1 MSLPTRCLL
10 RHTHPKD
17 QTTEPLSLQA
27 EAALAET
34 TQLDRCDSPP
44 DASPC
49 LGLCNRVSQPHVLK
63 VVLVSQR
70 VGKAK
75 PSRYIC
81 VDCHTLYIST
91 GDTALHLQVANDG
104 QGEGADMERAPAS
117 DPTFS
122 VIQSQPIRSK
132 SFHLPCSL
140 TTSNLSKQLICLS
153 PIRPESRL

>member
-1 MSLPTRCLL
+1 MSLPTHCLL

-27 EAALAET
+27 EAALTET

-70 VGKAK
+70 VCKAK
-75 PSRYIC
+75 PSWYSC
-81 VDCHTLYIST
+81 VDCPTVYIST
-91 GDTALHLQVANDG
+91 GDAALHPQAPDDG
-104 QGEGADMERAPAS
+104 QEEATDMACAPTS

-122 VIQSQPIRSK
+122 VIQSLPIRSK